1 MDLNKDNRD
10 VYTIDSESYS
20 EYMEETRKKPRNLLG
35 TIIQFLIVILL
46 LVLVYF
52 FFNILKNDLSFSEV
66 FNKKELLAT
75 YESLVGS
82 QNEIQIETEENS
94 KVLVKEIAP
103 KPKIQQTISEKI
115 TSEEPTPHK
124 IAVVTEQKV
133 IENIALEE
141 KAKPVIKSIEKVE
154 KEEPSKIAVTSIK
167 VESIPIEKE
176 NREDKIVTEEK
187 VVVVKEVPKPLKTI
201 EKVEVKKIVKVEAK
215 PVEVVENAEV
225 AEESELTD
233 SYLDRMVAEL
243 NSI

>member
-52 FFNILKNDLSFSEV
+52 FFNILKNDLTFSEV

-82 QNEIQIETEENS
+82 QKDIQIETEENS
-94 KVLVKEIAP
+94 KVLVKETVP
-103 KPKIQQTISEKI
+103 KQKIQQTISEKI
-115 TSEEPTPHK
+115 TSAEPTPHK
-124 IAVVTEQKV
+124 VAVMTEQKV
-133 IENIALEE
+133 IKNIAVEE
-141 KAKPVIKSIEKVE
+141 KAKPVIKSIEKVK
-154 KEEPSKIAVTSIK
+154 KEEPSKIEVTSIK
-167 VESIPIEKE
+167 VESTPIEKG
-176 NREDKIVTEEK
+176 NREEKIVTEEK
-187 VVVVKEVPKPLKTI
+187 VVVVKEVPKPVKTI
-201 EKVEVKKIVKVEAK
+201 EKVEVKKRVKSEPVKVIENG
-215 PVEVVENAEV
+215 EVP
-225 AEESELTD
+225 EEGELTE

-243 NSI
+243 NSEI